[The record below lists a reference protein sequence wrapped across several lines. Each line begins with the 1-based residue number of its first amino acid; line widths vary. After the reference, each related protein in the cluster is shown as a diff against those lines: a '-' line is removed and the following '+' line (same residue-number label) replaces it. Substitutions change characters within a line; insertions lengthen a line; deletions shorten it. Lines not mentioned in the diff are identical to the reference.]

1 MSIQLPS
8 QPWQEG
14 DTFTN
19 DATGVEYTFDGVKW
33 LASGGEE
40 TEIDSYVR
48 ADVDTDIT
56 PTVDDL
62 FVTLKTKRP
71 KDAGGNFT
79 DSNFGLAVDLDEGN
93 TYKNQFEVTSRHGY
107 ALRVLGGGGRE
118 VWVGGSL
125 SQKDG
130 NKDNPNPENYVTRQN
145 LDDRVDDIEAVLP
158 SNASEAVNIGNQTLE
173 VTGSRPTGTAG
184 KPGVMQVWKSETG
197 GPANPHNEA
206 KFICPDTS
214 AIDLSSNALWLKQ
227 GNTIQKW
234 NTAGGGWF
242 TSGNVLHVSAT
253 TTEGDALVDG
263 QPVELYYSDP
273 DSPLLEVISKE
284 ESKADDQ
291 LLQDQIDSHTHDQA
305 HEHDEYATLIDLEEL
320 QVEVDA
326 LATTREAGRWTA
338 LSSGAAPRPGEVQF
352 ATLAM
357 AARNQIVINE
367 TDLDGTVHKFAG
379 LEVGDYVEVVQESG
393 DRVGVY
399 GLHLITADEGGE
411 GVRSLLTDPYQS
423 NGNLSSDN
431 TVFIKIFHANND
443 LDMAELDARY
453 AYKDH
458 VHSTYFP
465 IGDWSDS
472 EYDPYADLREMDDS
486 YTLLYE
492 ANKKAQQ
499 ITDGAQNKR
508 LDALEESVDN
518 LGGGDAPSLPDGSP
532 VVKTITI
539 RDLPQTNSASPGA
552 DNTFFPMDGSGMTA
566 PPDMASK
573 IVINTTSDDPYDL
586 DARNGTM
593 IAPSIG
599 HLLIVNE
606 NGHCLLAWKIGG
618 WKKLDAGQVEI
629 TVGQPL
635 HGDGGW
641 MTTGTRYNIVLKDV

>member
-1 MSIQLPS
+1 
-8 QPWQEG
+8 
-14 DTFTN
+14 
-19 DATGVEYTFDGVKW
+19 
-33 LASGGEE
+33 
-40 TEIDSYVR
+40 
-48 ADVDTDIT
+48 
-56 PTVDDL
+56 
-62 FVTLKTKRP
+62 
-71 KDAGGNFT
+71 
-79 DSNFGLAVDLDEGN
+79 
-93 TYKNQFEVTSRHGY
+93 
-107 ALRVLGGGGRE
+107 
-118 VWVGGSL
+118 
-125 SQKDG
+125 
-130 NKDNPNPENYVTRQN
+130 
-145 LDDRVDDIEAVLP
+145 
-158 SNASEAVNIGNQTLE
+158 
-173 VTGSRPTGTAG
+173 
-184 KPGVMQVWKSETG
+184 
-197 GPANPHNEA
+197 
-206 KFICPDTS
+206 
-214 AIDLSSNALWLKQ
+214 
-227 GNTIQKW
+227 
-234 NTAGGGWF
+234 
-242 TSGNVLHVSAT
+242 
-253 TTEGDALVDG
+253 
-263 QPVELYYSDP
+263 
-273 DSPLLEVISKE
+273 
-284 ESKADDQ
+284 
-291 LLQDQIDSHTHDQA
+291 
-305 HEHDEYATLIDLEEL
+305 
-320 QVEVDA
+320 
-326 LATTREAGRWTA
+326 
-338 LSSGAAPRPGEVQF
+338 
-352 ATLAM
+352 M

-367 TDLDGTVHKFAG
+367 TDLDGKVHKFAG
-379 LEVGDYVEVVQESG
+379 LEVGDYVEVVQETG

-399 GLHLITADEGGE
+399 GLHVITADEGGE
-411 GVRSLLTDPYQS
+411 GVRTLLTDPYQS
-423 NGNLSSDN
+423 NGNLSPDN
-431 TVFIKIFHANND
+431 TVFIKIFHANSD

-472 EYDPYADLREMDDS
+472 EYEPYADLREMDDS